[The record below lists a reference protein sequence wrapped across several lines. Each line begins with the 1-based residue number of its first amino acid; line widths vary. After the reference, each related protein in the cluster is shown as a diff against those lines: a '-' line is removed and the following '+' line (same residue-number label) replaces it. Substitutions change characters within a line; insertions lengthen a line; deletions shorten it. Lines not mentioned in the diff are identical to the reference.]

1 MKKYC
6 IINMLEL
13 DTVVGCS
20 LSTFFKKKVN
30 FLRKGGELMKD
41 IYYIILIII
50 SILNFC
56 LKHKQSKKH
65 PTTGNSKVF
74 LEVKVNLKWLKFN
87 FKSKK

>member
-6 IINMLEL
+6 IINILEL
-13 DTVVGCS
+13 DSVVGCS

-41 IYYIILIII
+41 VYYIILIII

-56 LKHKQSKKH
+56 LKYKQSKKH

-74 LEVKVNLKWLKFN
+74 FEINLNLQWLKI
-87 FKSKK
+87 KIKKK